1 MKNLLFIL
9 GLFLVVSCTT
19 TVQGPSVTEEQKAK
33 FEQQIDAFKTF
44 TTGFYNEDI
53 DQLMSVVADSVQWT
67 PPQYNGGVL
76 LGYED
81 FKAAGLYYFE
91 NFDEITFNPGEGL
104 VGSDYAYWSGS
115 LYSEGETNTDPNVM
129 RVYGTWSS
137 VHTETGA
144 PVYNKWYGVVNFN
157 EDNKIAT
164 FSDWMDVNGM
174 QVQIQQYLETSKN

>member
-53 DQLMSVVADSVQWT
+53 DQLMSVVADSVQWS

-76 LGYED
+76 LGYDD

-104 VGSDYAYWSGS
+104 VGSDYEIGRAH
-115 LYSEGETNTDPNVM
+115 V
-129 RVYGTWSS
+129 
-137 VHTETGA
+137 
-144 PVYNKWYGVVNFN
+144 
-157 EDNKIAT
+157 
-164 FSDWMDVNGM
+164 
-174 QVQIQQYLETSKN
+174 

>member
-1 MKNLLFIL
+1 MKNIFIL
-9 GLFLVVSCTT
+9 FVLTLIIACEAPAASSVSDANLV
-19 TVQGPSVTEEQKAK
+19 K
-33 FEQQIDAFKTF
+33 FEQQIEAFEIF
-44 TTGFYNEDI
+44 TKGFYNEDI
-53 DQLMSVVADSVQWT
+53 DQLMSVVSDSVQWS

-76 LGYED
+76 LGYDD

-104 VGSDYAYWSGS
+104 VGSNYAYWSGS

-129 RVYGTWSS
+129 RVYGTWST

-144 PVYNKWYGVVNFN
+144 PVYNKWYGVINFN
-157 EDNKIAT
+157 EDNKIST